1 MSKKKAPAAT
11 TTHKQSPAQP
21 HERITIGLSTSALFD
36 MRESEAIFKAQGLQK
51 YQDHMIENEDTPFA
65 PGHAFALIETM
76 RDINKALGHQ
86 LFDIVLISKNDI
98 WTGAR
103 AVKSCYHHGL
113 PFSGAMFSNGT
124 PTTPYLPA
132 YGVDWLISTHK
143 DDVDAAVKI
152 GIAANTIDSPILTEH
167 PLALAAKLKRPRK
180 PANQN
185 DKPEQTITPVFNRK
199 LHMVWD
205 LDRVVFGPESDDVY
219 GEKGLDYYREHE
231 KKNAAEML
239 SDGPFM
245 KIAKLIGDVAKKFP
259 AENSPVISSV
269 ITARGDEAVLRAMLS
284 LRGKGIVFNGAAHF
298 AGGRNKDRML
308 DIMRRDQSQTILFL
322 DDSERTI
329 DMTKKVVASGLVPRD
344 AGGVALGEKSPAEKP
359 KGPAPK

>member
-1 MSKKKAPAAT
+1 MSKKKAESAT
-11 TTHKQSPAQP
+11 QP
-21 HERITIGLSTSALFD
+21 HEKITIGLSTSALFD
-36 MRESEAIFKAQGLQK
+36 MRESEAIFKNQGLQK
-51 YQDHMIENEDTPFA
+51 YQDHMIANEDKPFA

-103 AVKSCYHHGL
+103 AVKSCYHYDL

-143 DDVDAAVKI
+143 ADVDAAVKM
-152 GIAANTIDSPILTEH
+152 GIAANTIDSPVLAEH
-167 PLALAAKLKRPRK
+167 PLQLAAKFKRPRK
-180 PANQN
+180 PANEN
-185 DKPEQTITPVFNRK
+185 VKAAGQTITPVFNRK

-205 LDRVVFGPESDDVY
+205 LDRVVFGPESDDVF
-219 GEKGLDYYREHE
+219 GEKGLEYYRRHE
-231 KKNAAEML
+231 KENAAEML

-245 KIAKLIGDVAKKFP
+245 KIAKLIGDVASKFP
-259 AENSPVISSV
+259 ADNSPVVSSV

-308 DIMRRDQSQTILFL
+308 DIMRRDQSQSILFL

-344 AGGVALGEKSPAEKP
+344 AGGIALGETKKDDK
-359 KGPAPK
+359 KGPVPK